1 MRLLIKAFLA
11 SAPNLSP
18 MSSMTCGTTLR
29 YLSLYP
35 EQDLNINEII
45 HYYLG

>member
-18 MSSMTCGTTLR
+18 MSSMTCGTTLH

-35 EQDLNINEII
+35 EKDLNFNAIV

>member
-11 SAPNLSP
+11 SAPNLRP
-18 MSSMTCGTTLR
+18 MFSMTCGTTLH

-35 EQDLNINEII
+35 EKDLNSNAIV
-45 HYYLG
+45 HHCLG